1 MVISKLYSGL
11 LKCFLILFCLSNVL
25 EANDNQEPLIGELR
39 QDQPKTDLVPAGEV
53 YILPFGR
60 PS

>member
-1 MVISKLYSGL
+1 MVISKLHSGL

-25 EANDNQEPLIGELR
+25 EGNDNQEPLISELR
-39 QDQPKTDLVPAGEV
+39 QDQPKTDLIPAGEV

>member
-25 EANDNQEPLIGELR
+25 EANDNQEPLISELR
-39 QDQPKTDLVPAGEV
+39 QDQPKTDLIPAGEV

>member
-25 EANDNQEPLIGELR
+25 EANDNQEPLVSELR
-39 QDQPKTDLVPAGEV
+39 QDQPKTDLIPAGEV

>member
-25 EANDNQEPLIGELR
+25 EANDNQEPLISELR